1 MAKGMGHSNNG
12 AQPRPRPLKPTLQL
26 HKDIIIMRFL
36 KNTIGLFVSIAAS
49 GMLLMGCEEAE
60 IYSIDSPD
68 WMDSVIDSIADS
80 KSASSTSGDTTFV
93 TLESTS
99 IGLSDCS
106 AAWWTYFTQSFEI
119 STGRLLHLE
128 FVNHTA
134 GAGNYQNWN
143 LVLTN
148 VDGAHSTDDNSSYFE
163 YCVLRS
169 DAYGWG
175 GTQTAT
181 YPYESAYISYN
192 YADALGLEGDDMW
205 ATWLSKME
213 GAYVSMDIDHSTTGY
228 TYVTATMETTDGY
241 TFVET
246 FQQATSSSESVYAFI
261 VVDGS
266 YLEMKTAYTI
276 SSQVTEVEDQVPVSL
291 TATGTSTFF
300 ELGSEDYIGSAVF
313 TVTYADGTS
322 EEVSSDDITF
332 TVPDLTTTGS
342 KVIIATYNTSKL
354 GVASVPVSVYYTLTV
369 TNSVSAISVKTSPTI
384 STYYYVGS
392 VTPQFDSTGLEL
404 EATYSDGTTGDI
416 DLSSVTFSSLPA
428 ASGSQTVTAT
438 YDGGSSSVSCEIPV
452 TMVEGVEAIGAAD
465 YSNGWWT
472 TFTASDTQVTTSSPV
487 VYDMY
492 VYSDN
497 LGNWHS
503 PCVVLRDNTQA
514 EYAVV
519 RMDSYG
525 WGGTVGSYDTA
536 TLESDWDWDTFMSNI
551 SGSHVVVTITATS
564 DTTADI
570 RYDVTYAN
578 GDTHYQLYSGITVD
592 ASNLYSALVTEE
604 SLLILIK

>member
-1 MAKGMGHSNNG
+1 
-12 AQPRPRPLKPTLQL
+12 
-26 HKDIIIMRFL
+26 MRFL
-36 KNTIGLFVSIAAS
+36 RNTIAIFATVAAS

-60 IYSIDSPD
+60 LYNIDSPD

-119 STGRLLHLE
+119 STGRRLHLE

-148 VDGAHSTDDNSSYFE
+148 VDGAHSTDDNSDYFE

-175 GTQTAT
+175 GSMTAT
-181 YPYESAYISYN
+181 YPYESAYISTN
-192 YADALGLEGDDMW
+192 YADVLGIEGDDMW
-205 ATWLSKME
+205 ALWLSKME

-228 TYVTATMETTDGY
+228 TYVTATMLTTDGY

-246 FQQATSSSESVYAFI
+246 FQQATSSAESVYAFI

-276 SSQVTEVEDQVPVSL
+276 SSQVTEVEDQDPVSI
-291 TATGTSTFF
+291 TVANAPSSI
-300 ELGSEDYIGSAVF
+300 ELGSDDYIGDAVF

-322 EEVSSDDITF
+322 EEIDSENITF
-332 TVPDLTTTGS
+332 TVPDLTTIGS
-342 KVIIATYNTSKL
+342 KIVIASYGLSKE
-354 GVASVPVSVYYTLTV
+354 GVATTPVSTYYTLNV
-369 TNSVSAISVKTSPTI
+369 TNSIASIAVKTQPTI
-384 STYYYVGS
+384 TTYYYAGS
-392 VTPQFDSTGLEL
+392 VVPQFDSTGLEL
-404 EATYSDGTTGDI
+404 EATYSDGSTGDL
-416 DLSSVTFSSLPA
+416 DVSNVTFGTLPA
-428 ASGSQTVTAT
+428 ASGSQTVTAS
-438 YDGGSSSVSCEIPV
+438 YSESISCEIPV
-452 TMVEGVEAIGAAD
+452 TMVEGVAAIGAAD

-472 TFTASDTQVTTSSPV
+472 TFTASDTQVTVGSPV
-487 VYDMY
+487 TYDMY

-503 PCVVLRDNTQA
+503 PCVILRDASLA

-519 RMDSYG
+519 RMDNYG
-525 WGGTVGSYDTA
+525 WGGAVGSYDTA
-536 TLESDWDWDTFMSNI
+536 TLTSDWNWDTFTSNI
-551 SGSHVVVTITATS
+551 NGSHVVITVTATS

-570 RYDVTYAN
+570 YYDVTYAN
-578 GDTHYQLYSGITVD
+578 GETHYQSYSGITVD

-604 SLLILIK
+604 SLLILTK